1 MMRTNRISQRLNP
14 FLALSFL
21 VAAVLAC
28 SGGGKNS
35 EVDKANKLVD
45 EGNAAVQEAKKHVTE
60 AEDKKSQML
69 KTPVSQLAQA
79 RVLATESVAAYDR
92 AKQKCKEAAQK
103 YDEASRLKINEKFRD
118 YLILKSKEFNK
129 RAEVVDTAKDT
140 PQAVI
145 ESTNRSSFVI
155 RANANNQKVAQLVKE
170 ADDFASQADKLQKDN
185 PNIFKS

>member
-1 MMRTNRISQRLNP
+1 MIRSNRISQHLKP
-14 FLALSFL
+14 LLALAIL

-28 SGGGKNS
+28 SSGKNS

-69 KTPVSQLAQA
+69 KTNVSQLAQA
-79 RVLATESVAAYDR
+79 RVLAAESVAAYDR
-92 AKQKCKEAAQK
+92 AKDKCKEAAQK

-118 YLILKSKEFNK
+118 YLILKAKEYNK

-170 ADDFASQADKLQKDN
+170 ADDLGAQADKLQKDN

>member
-1 MMRTNRISQRLNP
+1 MKTNRISQHLKP
-14 FLALSFL
+14 LLTLAIL

-28 SGGGKNS
+28 SGGKNS
-35 EVDKANKLVD
+35 ELDKANKLVQ
-45 EGNAAVQEAKKHVTE
+45 EGNTAVEDAKKFVSEAEAKK
-60 AEDKKSQML
+60 AQMM

-79 RVLATESVAAYDR
+79 RALAAESVAAYDR
-92 AKQKCKEAAQK
+92 AKDKAREAAQK
-103 YDEASRLKINEKFRD
+103 FDEASRMKINEKFRD

-129 RAEVVDTAKDT
+129 RAEVVETAKDT

-170 ADDFASQADKLQKDN
+170 ADDLAAQADKLHKDN
-185 PNIFKS
+185 PDIFKS

>member
-1 MMRTNRISQRLNP
+1 MKTNSISRQLNP
-14 FLALSFL
+14 LLALALL

-28 SGGGKNS
+28 SGGKNS
-35 EVDKANKLVD
+35 EVDKANKLVE
-45 EGNAAVQEAKKHVTE
+45 EGNAYVQDAKKFVTE
-60 AEDKKSQML
+60 AEEKKAQML
-69 KTPVSQLAQA
+69 KTNVSQLAQA
-79 RVLATESVAAYDR
+79 RVLAAESVAAYDR
-92 AKQKCKEAAQK
+92 AKEKCTLAAQK

-118 YLILKSKEFNK
+118 YLILKSKEYNK

-170 ADDFASQADKLQKDN
+170 ADDFAGQADKLQKDN

>member
-1 MMRTNRISQRLNP
+1 MKTNNISPHLKP
-14 FLALSFL
+14 LLALAIL

-28 SGGGKNS
+28 SGGKNN
-35 EVDKANKLVD
+35 EVDKANKLVE
-45 EGNAAVQEAKKHVTE
+45 EGNVAVQEAKKFVTE
-60 AEDKKSQML
+60 AEEKKSQML

-79 RVLATESVAAYDR
+79 RVLAAESVAAYGR
-92 AKQKCKEAAQK
+92 AKDKATEAARK

-118 YLILKSKEFNK
+118 YLILKAKEYNK
-129 RAEVVDTAKDT
+129 RAEVVETAKDT

-170 ADDFASQADKLQKDN
+170 ADDLAAQADKLQKDN
-185 PNIFKS
+185 PDIFKS

>member
-1 MMRTNRISQRLNP
+1 MKTNKMNNVLKP
-14 FLALSFL
+14 VLALSVL

-28 SGGGKNS
+28 SGGKNS
-35 EVDKANKLVD
+35 EIGKANKLVD
-45 EGNAAVQEAKKHVTE
+45 EGNAAIQEGKKFLGE
-60 AEDKKSQML
+60 AEDKKAQMM
-69 KTPVSQLAQA
+69 KTPVSRLADA
-79 RVLATESVAAYDR
+79 RALAAESVAAYER
-92 AKQKCKEAAQK
+92 AKEKCKEAAQK
-103 YDEASRLKINEKFRD
+103 FDEASRMKINEKFRD

-170 ADDFASQADKLQKDN
+170 ADDLASQADKLQKDN
-185 PNIFKS
+185 PDIFKS